1 MIKEHWNNCAENY
14 GKLIRDSLSGT
25 DVKNWKNFIF
35 NDIDEKKD
43 LKILDIGTG
52 PGFFPI
58 ILSSENRKVIGIDL
72 SDKMVEEAKKNLILN
87 NVDAEIIQMDCQET
101 SFEDNSFDLIIC
113 RNLTWT
119 LPKPLKAYE
128 EWHRILKKGGKLMIF
143 DGSWYIHHYDT
154 DAMNDFQ
161 KKAEELQEKYGIKAH
176 NYGDKELYPEDYKL
190 MKSLYLSD
198 KIRPKWDCISLNNI
212 GFNVI
217 KTMNNY
223 LDEIMSKEDVAKRD
237 SIAPL
242 FYILA
247 EK

>member
-14 GKLIRDSLSGT
+14 GELIRDSLSGA
-25 DVKNWKNFIF
+25 DVENWKKFIF
-35 NDIDEKKD
+35 NDIDEKRE
-43 LKILDIGTG
+43 LNILDIGTG

-72 SDKMVEEAKKNLILN
+72 SDKMLEQAKKNLMFN
-87 NVDAEIIQMDCQET
+87 NVDAELIQMDCQKT
-101 SFEDNSFDLIIC
+101 SFKDNSFDLIIC

-119 LPKPLKAYE
+119 LPEPLKAYE

-143 DGSWYIHHYDT
+143 DGSWYIHHYDAK
-154 DAMNDFQ
+154 AMNDFQ
-161 KKAEELQEKYGIKAH
+161 KKEEELQRKYGIKAH

-198 KIRPKWDCISLNNI
+198 KLRPDWDSVSLNDI

-217 KTMNNY
+217 KIQNNY
-223 LDEIMSKEDVAKRD
+223 LYEIMSKEEIEKMD
-237 SIAPL
+237 SISPV